1 MQILD
6 LETVKCNEKDFLEN
20 IERIDKHM
28 YHEDG
33 QMKDIQKHLV
43 ALDHYLDRY
52 QPARLQ
58 RMITCH
64 LDACLMGDTRVQHQH
79 YNDDVIQYY
88 YKLIL
93 ADDDEKLKIQNLILK
108 LHKEARVEVDA
119 HEKAK
124 RERAAVVAA
133 SQSITSE
140 EMANMKA

>member
-1 MQILD
+1 
-6 LETVKCNEKDFLEN
+6 
-20 IERIDKHM
+20 
-28 YHEDG
+28 
-33 QMKDIQKHLV
+33 
-43 ALDHYLDRY
+43 
-52 QPARLQ
+52 
-58 RMITCH
+58 
-64 LDACLMGDTRVQHQH
+64 
-79 YNDDVIQYY
+79 VIQYY